1 VYNQTLIEKDQLQK
15 TCIVNLNH
23 WFLYLWL

>member
-23 WFLYLWL
+23 